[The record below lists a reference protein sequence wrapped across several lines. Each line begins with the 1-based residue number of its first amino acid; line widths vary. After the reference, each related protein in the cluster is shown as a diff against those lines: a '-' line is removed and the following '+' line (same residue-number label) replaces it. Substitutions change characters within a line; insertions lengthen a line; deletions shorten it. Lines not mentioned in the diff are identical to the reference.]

1 VSLLS
6 VARMDCK
13 KLGIVIRLP
22 PPPLTVDSTAPDL
35 IHVFYLLFCSHLNPH
50 FAISHLHKVPF
61 FPLA

>member
-1 VSLLS
+1 
-6 VARMDCK
+6 MDCK